1 MCSSPFIASS
11 WPGHWSLVSGSSRNE
26 NEIASA
32 THAAVQQLHLRQSS
46 ALSNCGSA
54 VQIREC
60 KIISKDTRK
69 KKFPASSFRMRCRGH
84 AAWQAPHP
92 MHALLSIS
100 TVNAF
105 LPIPSGLR
113 RCPRRQFNSLLL
125 FLAYFISTSQTG
137 LPNTAAW
144 SGSCVPKIPG
154 THSFGS
160 PPPLMSPSPFGKL

>member
-1 MCSSPFIASS
+1 MA
-11 WPGHWSLVSGSSRNE
+11 GSLVIGFREFAERKRNRVGNTRSRTAAALETIFGPVELWFSGANR
-26 NEIASA
+26 
-32 THAAVQQLHLRQSS
+32 
-46 ALSNCGSA
+46 G
-54 VQIREC
+54 C
-60 KIISKDTRK
+60 KIVSKDTRK

-84 AAWQAPHP
+84 AAWHAPHP

-113 RCPRRQFNSLLL
+113 RCPRRQCNSLLL
-125 FLAYFISTSQTG
+125 FWAYFISTSQTG